1 MANEMGMNDVGAK
14 RETFICFKRQCF
26 RNDLSSFLGDL
37 MTLRLAFYNS
47 APGIGKYDGN
57 GLK

>member
-14 RETFICFKRQCF
+14 RETFICFKRQYF

-37 MTLRLAFYNS
+37 DLLSTALHLV
-47 APGIGKYDGN
+47 
-57 GLK
+57 

>member
-14 RETFICFKRQCF
+14 RETFICFKRQYFC
-26 RNDLSSFLGDL
+26 NDLSFLGDL
-37 MTLRLAFYNS
+37 MTLRLTFYNS

>member
-1 MANEMGMNDVGAK
+1 MWVQRGK
-14 RETFICFKRQCF
+14 QFICFKRQYF
-26 RNDLSSFLGDL
+26 SSDLSSFLGDL
-37 MTLRLAFYNS
+37 MTLRLTFYDS

>member
-1 MANEMGMNDVGAK
+1 MANDMGMNDAGVK
-14 RETFICFKRQCF
+14 RETFICFKRQYF
-26 RNDLSSFLGDL
+26 RNDRSSFLGDL
-37 MTLRLAFYNS
+37 MTLAFYNS

>member
-1 MANEMGMNDVGAK
+1 MGMNDVGAK
-14 RETFICFKRQCF
+14 RETFICFKRQYF
-26 RNDLSSFLGDL
+26 RNDLPSFLGDL